1 MLFLLCFATLRCHFA
16 TLNDWLSFT
25 TFIPVKY
32 ITYGLLIIDYLDI
45 RLCLIV
51 LFKQI
56 NFQFEYTLDNMYY
69 VIWFNIY
76 LNFWLRNLI
85 SILSYLE
92 LILRDFTISPSKLY
106 YFSYSVLKR
115 LLDALESILR
125 FYTIW
130 LLWF

>member
-1 MLFLLCFATLRCHFA
+1 MLRYATLSFRYA
-16 TLNDWLSFT
+16 QWL
-25 TFIPVKY
+25 TFIHYVHSSQIY
-32 ITYGLLIIDYLDI
+32 YLWIIDYLDI

-56 NFQFEYTLDNMYY
+56 NFQFEYALDNMYY